1 MSEQTI
7 YIKEA
12 TSKPGIVKVE
22 DILNQLHGIERVLVD
37 TDDGEVRVEFDEKV
51 ISKERIVTTLIENNL
66 TILH

>member
-22 DILNQLHGIERVLVD
+22 DLLNQLHGIERVLID
-37 TDDGEVRVEFDEKV
+37 TDDGEVRVEFDEKA
-51 ISKERIVTTLIENNL
+51 ISKERILTALIESNF
-66 TILH
+66 TILQ